1 MKHYTIGIDARLYTQ
16 TGVGTYLRNLIHF
29 LPKYL
34 GEGLH
39 VKLYIHQ
46 DDLDNV
52 SINDPRITICKSSVK
67 WHSLAEQTVFLSQL
81 LRDRLDLTHF
91 PYFSFPV
98 LYNRPFIATIHDLTP
113 LLLKTG
119 RASTLHPLLYEVKYR
134 VFSFMLR
141 QQMNNAKTIITPT
154 EAVKAQLIA
163 QYGSCYSDKIV
174 PIVEGI
180 DYELVKAF
188 DHIQASEQKPAS
200 LPDEYLLY
208 VGNFYPHKNV
218 EKLLEA
224 FHLHSQ
230 TSKQKLV
237 LVGPDNY
244 FSQKLKSLIADRSIE
259 RIVWMHHVSYDTL
272 AQLYFHAVALVNPSL
287 SEGFG
292 LPLIEAQYCGCLV
305 IASDIPVFRE
315 LLGTSY
321 TAFDPTSVDSIT
333 QALSKPTYRTQ
344 SNKNNFYSFEK
355 MTENTVCEYK
365 KQLQISSR

>member
-1 MKHYTIGIDARLYTQ
+1 MKQRTIGIDARLYSQ
-16 TGVGTYLRNLIHF
+16 TGVGTYVRNLIHF
-29 LPKYL
+29 LPTYL
-34 GEGLH
+34 TEDMS
-39 VKLYIHQ
+39 VKLYIHD
-46 DDLDNV
+46 DDLD
-52 SINDPRITICKSSVK
+52 RISMKDSRIHIRKTAVK
-67 WHSLAEQTVFLSQL
+67 WHSFAEQTIFLAQL
-81 LRDRLDLTHF
+81 LKDGLDLMHF
-91 PYFSFPV
+91 PYFSYPV
-98 LYNRPFIATIHDLTP
+98 LYNRPFIATVHDLTP

-119 RASTLHPLLYEVKYR
+119 RASTLHPLLYEAKYH

-141 QQMNNAKTIITPT
+141 QQIRNARTIITPT
-154 EAVKAQLIA
+154 DTVRKQIIS
-163 QYGSCYSDKIV
+163 QYGSHYSDKIV

-188 DHIQASEQKPAS
+188 VRIQASEQKPVS

-218 EKLLEA
+218 DKLLEA
-224 FHLHSQ
+224 FHVHSQ
-230 TSKQKLV
+230 TSKHKLV
-237 LVGPDNY
+237 LVGPENY
-244 FSQKLKSLIADRSIE
+244 FSNQLKIFIE
-259 RIVWMHHVSYDTL
+259 EHHIEGIIWKHHVSHDIL

-292 LPLIEAQYCGCLV
+292 LPLIEAQYCGCPV

-344 SNKNNFYSFEK
+344 FNKNNFYSFEK

-365 KQLQISSR
+365 NLLQISSG